1 MTPRQLRIVRGAA
14 ASVTA
19 TLLAAVSH
27 TVGGGQAPDP
37 LLMLAV
43 SVLLAPLAAVVVGRT
58 ARLVGIAGA
67 VTITQV
73 LFHVLFAVTGDIPR
87 AGAVP
92 GPHRHGAL
100 TPADLA
106 VVMSP
111 AHASSLDAPMLVA
124 HLCAAVVTTVLL
136 WRGELVLRAIT
147 RWVRAVLRRREPVL
161 RTSTPFRATPDDTAT
176 TSPLSRIL
184 LGDVCRRGPPALSC
198 G

>member
-1 MTPRQLRIVRGAA
+1 VRGAA
-14 ASVTA
+14 ASVIA

-27 TVGGGQAPDP
+27 TVGGGQAPNP

-43 SVLLAPLAAVVVGRT
+43 SVLLAPLAAVLVGRT
-58 ARLVGIAGA
+58 IRLVGIASA
-67 VTITQV
+67 VAITQV
-73 LFHVLFAVTGDIPR
+73 LFHVLFAVTGDVPL
-87 AGAVP
+87 AGAVL

-100 TPADLA
+100 TPADLP

-111 AHASSLDAPMLVA
+111 AHASSLAAPMIVA

-136 WRGELVLRAIT
+136 WRGELILRAVT
-147 RWVRAVLRRREPVL
+147 RWVRAVLHRPEPVL
-161 RTSTPFRATPDDTAT
+161 RMSTTFRTTPGEIAT